1 MFEQTYEVRAAI
13 EALPPIAT
21 DATLDNV
28 GCPGAEA
35 QRGVTPVSD
44 PPPSLAGGSHG
55 GQHFPG
61 DHLGREG
68 AERPPF
74 LAEPFMS
81 QPGRSL
87 GSFRSLEHA
96 D

>member
-1 MFEQTYEVRAAI
+1 MLEQADQVGAAI
-13 EALPPIAT
+13 ETLSPIAT
-21 DATLDNV
+21 DATLDSV

-44 PPPSLAGGSHG
+44 PPPSLAGGSNG

-61 DHLGREG
+61 DDLGREG

-81 QPGRSL
+81 QAGRSL